1 MSVDPNSDIE
11 ITAFRWVPE
20 FAQGLV
26 RDLRLRWALE
36 EIDRPYK
43 VRLLDATKP
52 RPADYF
58 CEQPF
63 GQVPIYKDN
72 EVELFES
79 GAILIHLGMQ
89 DERLLP
95 ADTQGRM
102 RGIAWLIAGLNS
114 VEPAIFPLLMI
125 NVFNRGEPWTEEA
138 RPKFMERL
146 NGRLQCMSEALGDKE
161 WLDGRFTIGDLMF
174 VTVLRQ
180 LRGTGALDQFPNLT
194 ALMKRGEARPAFQRA
209 LSDQLAVFREH
220 EPSQEREGE
229 PA

>member
-1 MSVDPNSDIE
+1 MPIDPNADIE
-11 ITAFRWVPE
+11 ITAYRWVPD

-26 RDLRLRWALE
+26 RDLRIRWALE
-36 EIDRPYK
+36 EIARPYR

-52 RPADYF
+52 RPPEYF

-63 GQVPIYKDN
+63 GQVPIYKDR

-95 ADTQGRM
+95 SDEAGRM
-102 RGIAWLIAGLNS
+102 RGIAWLIAALNS
-114 VEPAIFPLLMI
+114 VEPAILPLLMI
-125 NVFNRGEPWTEEA
+125 NVFNRGEPWTDEA

-146 NGRLQCMSEALGDKE
+146 DARLKCVSDALGDKE
-161 WLDGRFTIGDLMF
+161 WLEGRFTVGDLML

-180 LRGTGALDQFPNLT
+180 LRDTDALSKFPNLA
-194 ALMKRGEARPAFQRA
+194 ALVKRGESRPAFQRA
-209 LSDQLAVFREH
+209 LSDQLAIFREH
-220 EPSQEREGE
+220 EPEGV
-229 PA
+229 AA

>member
-1 MSVDPNSDIE
+1 MPVDS
-11 ITAFRWVPE
+11 TATAEVTAYRWVPD

-26 RDLRLRWALE
+26 RDLRVRWALE
-36 EIDRPYK
+36 EIGRTYR

-52 RPADYF
+52 RPEEYF

-63 GQVPIYKDN
+63 GQVPAYRDE
-72 EVELFES
+72 EVQLFES

-95 ADTQGRM
+95 SDTNGRM
-102 RGIAWLIAGLNS
+102 RAIAWLIASLNS

-125 NVFNRGEPWTEEA
+125 NVFNKGEPWTEDA

-146 NGRLQCMSEALGDKE
+146 QSRLKCMSDALGDKE
-161 WLDGRFTIGDLMF
+161 WLEDRFTIADLML

-180 LRGTGALDQFPNLT
+180 LRGGKVLDEFPNLK
-194 ALMKRGEARPAFQRA
+194 AYVARGEARPAFQQA
-209 LSDQLAVFREH
+209 LADQCSVFAEN
-220 EPSQEREGE
+220 E
-229 PA
+229 PAQVPA

>member
-1 MSVDPNSDIE
+1 MPVDPNAEIE
-11 ITAFRWVPE
+11 ITAFRWVPP

-36 EIDRPYK
+36 ETGQPYR

-52 RPADYF
+52 RPSEYF

-63 GQVPIYKDN
+63 GQVPIYKDQK
-72 EVELFES
+72 VELFES
-79 GAILIHLGMQ
+79 GAILIHLGME

-95 ADTQGRM
+95 AGTAPRM
-102 RGIAWLIAGLNS
+102 RAIAWLIAALNS

-125 NVFNRGEPWTEEA
+125 NIFNKGEPWTDEA
-138 RPKFMERL
+138 RPKFAERL
-146 NGRLQCMSEALGDKE
+146 EGRLKCMSDALGKKE
-161 WLDGRFTIGDLMF
+161 WLEDQFTIGDLML

-180 LRGTGALDQFPNLT
+180 LRGTGILDRFANL
-194 ALMKRGEARPAFQRA
+194 AELVRRGEARPAFQRA

-220 EPSQEREGE
+220 EPQGE
-229 PA
+229 AA